1 MLEDATESIGRL
13 GYTQEESQF
22 LLLAAIYSGYFVR
35 RQFSEFLG
43 HSRGGAEARFVEKLL
58 ERGYAQVINPRGN
71 RLLYHL
77 RAKQIYGR
85 LGQTDNRNRRD
96 KMPLTI
102 KRKLMCLDFV
112 LAHRDERWLGLEAE
126 KVHYFAQ
133 DRGISLDQMPVRRYP
148 AHHSSQVTDRY
159 FVDKLPVYVSATQ
172 SLPAPVVHFA
182 YVDEGAESLDG
193 FETFLRQHGD
203 LCVALGHFEIVYVAS
218 EPRWTD
224 RARCVFERFYPAG
237 GSLLLLEQ
245 ARLSAFF
252 QTRRKFD
259 TRQFSGLDAER
270 IARFREEKRE
280 FASAEHEQLYLRWL
294 AEGDAAIQIAPPS
307 SGALQGRFR
316 AVVFAHDYNLFGGLR
331 RAS

>member
-1 MLEDATESIGRL
+1 MLEDATELIGRL
-13 GYTQEESQF
+13 GYTPEESQF
-22 LLLAAIYSGYFVR
+22 LLLAAIHSGYFVR

-43 HSRGGAEARFVEKLL
+43 HGRGGAEARFVEKLL

-77 RAKQIYGR
+77 RAKRLYGR

-112 LAHRDERWLGLEAE
+112 LAHRDQHLLGLEAE
-126 KVHYFAQ
+126 KVHYFIQ
-133 DRGISLDQMPVRRYP
+133 ERGISLDQLPVRRYP

-159 FVDKLPVYVSATQ
+159 FVDKLPVYVSMPH
-172 SLPAPVVHFA
+172 SLPTPVVHFA

-193 FETFLRQHGD
+193 FDTFLRQYRD
-203 LCVALGHFEIVYVAS
+203 LCVALGHFEIVYVAA
-218 EPRWTD
+218 EPRWADKT
-224 RARCVFERFYPAG
+224 RHVFERFYPAG
-237 GSLLLLEQ
+237 GSALLPQQ
-245 ARLSAFF
+245 ARMLAFF

-270 IARFREEKRE
+270 IAQFREEKRE
-280 FASAEHEQLYLRWL
+280 FASAEHEQLYVRWL
-294 AEGDAAIQIAPPS
+294 AEGDAALQHAPS
-307 SGALQGRFR
+307 SAALHGRFR
-316 AVVFAHDYNLFGGLR
+316 TVVFSHDYNLFGGLR

>member
-1 MLEDATESIGRL
+1 MLEDATELIGRL
-13 GYTQEESQF
+13 GYTPEESQF
-22 LLLAAIYSGYFVR
+22 LLLAAIHSGYFVR

-43 HSRGGAEARFVEKLL
+43 HGRGGAEARFVEKLL

-77 RAKQIYGR
+77 RAKQLYGR

-112 LAHRDERWLGLEAE
+112 LGHRDQRLLGLEAE
-126 KVHYFAQ
+126 KVHYFTQ
-133 DRGISLDQMPVRRYP
+133 ERRISLDQLPVRRYP
-148 AHHSSQVTDRY
+148 AHHSSQITNRY
-159 FVDKLPVYVSATQ
+159 FVDKLPVYVSTPQ
-172 SLPAPVVHFA
+172 SLPASVVHFA

-193 FETFLRQHGD
+193 FETFLRQYRD
-203 LCVALGHFEIVYVAS
+203 LCVALGHFEIVYVAA

-224 RARCVFERFYPAG
+224 KARRVFERFYPAG
-237 GSLLLLEQ
+237 GSLLLPEQ
-245 ARLSAFF
+245 ARMLAFF
-252 QTRRKFD
+252 QTRRKFE

-280 FASAEHEQLYLRWL
+280 FVSAEHDQMYVQWL
-294 AEGDAAIQIAPPS
+294 SEGDAAIQICPS
-307 SGALQGRFR
+307 STALQGRFR
-316 AVVFAHDYNLFGGLR
+316 TVVFSHDYYLFGGLR

>member
-13 GYTQEESQF
+13 GYTPEESQF
-22 LLLAAIYSGYFVR
+22 LLLAAIHSGYFVR
-35 RQFSEFLG
+35 RQFSDFLG
-43 HSRGGAEARFVEKLL
+43 HGRGGAEARFVEKLL
-58 ERGYAQVINPRGN
+58 ERRYAQVINPRGN

-77 RAKQIYGR
+77 HAKQLYGR

-112 LAHRDERWLGLEAE
+112 LMHREHRLLGLEAE
-126 KVHYFAQ
+126 KVHYFIQ
-133 DRGISLDQMPVRRYP
+133 ERGISLDKLPVRRYP
-148 AHHSSQVTDRY
+148 AHHSSRVTDRY
-159 FVDKLPVYVSATQ
+159 FVDKLPVYVSASQ

-193 FETFLRQHGD
+193 FETFLRQYRD
-203 LCVALGHFEIVYVAS
+203 LCVALGDFEIAYVAA

-224 RARCVFERFYPAG
+224 RAKRNFEHFYPAS
-237 GSLLLLEQ
+237 GSVLLPEQ
-245 ARLSAFF
+245 QRMLAFF

-259 TRQFSGLDAER
+259 IRQFSGLDAER

-280 FASAEHEQLYLRWL
+280 FASAQHEQLYGRWL
-294 AEGDAAIQIAPPS
+294 AEGDSAIQIAPS
-307 SGALQGRFR
+307 SGVAMQGRFR
-316 AVVFAHDYNLFGGLR
+316 AVVFSHDYNLFGGLR

>member
-1 MLEDATESIGRL
+1 MLEGATELIGRL
-13 GYTQEESQF
+13 GYTPEESQF
-22 LLLAAIYSGYFVR
+22 LLLAAIHSGYFVR

-43 HSRGGAEARFVEKLL
+43 HGRGGAEARFVDKLL
-58 ERGYAQVINPRGN
+58 ARGYAQVINPRGN

-77 RAKQIYGR
+77 RAKQLYGR

-112 LAHRDERWLGLEAE
+112 LAHRDQHLLALEAE
-126 KVHYFAQ
+126 KVHYFIQ
-133 DRGISLDQMPVRRYP
+133 ERGISPDRLPVRRYP

-159 FVDKLPVYVSATQ
+159 FVDKLPVYVSTPQ
-172 SLPAPVVHFA
+172 SLLAPVVHFA

-193 FETFLRQHGD
+193 FKTFLRQYRD

-224 RARCVFERFYPAG
+224 RARRVFDSFYPAG
-237 GSLLLLEQ
+237 GSVLLPEQ
-245 ARLSAFF
+245 ARMLAFF

-280 FASAEHEQLYLRWL
+280 FASAEHEQLYVRWL
-294 AEGDAAIQIAPPS
+294 TKGGAAIQIAPS
-307 SGALQGRFR
+307 SAALQSRFR
-316 AVVFAHDYNLFGGLR
+316 AVVFSYDYNLFGGLL